1 MLTGE
6 VVDDAESKRRM
17 AEAKA
22 SGDHNFYMME
32 MGPGL
37 IIDARTKCASSQ
49 AGSPQSL
56 SAAIRPLC
64 SM

>member
-1 MLTGE
+1 MAPGE
-6 VVDDAESKRRM
+6 VVNDVESKRRM

-37 IIDARTKCASSQ
+37 IIDARTKCASSR
-49 AGSPQSL
+49 AV
-56 SAAIRPLC
+56 RPLGPLFN
-64 SM
+64 

>member
-1 MLTGE
+1 MRAGE

-37 IIDARTKCASSQ
+37 IIDARTKCAILLTPS
-49 AGSPQSL
+49 G
-56 SAAIRPLC
+56 I
-64 SM
+64 